1 MATFSSFADLKD
13 LRHSL
18 RQQEA
23 DLAQAKADAIVV
35 SEEQAKTNPLK
46 QKAARTAA
54 FSTQAQTSAASLSQ
68 NSATTTSADTAV
80 HQGADHKKQAPPREG
95 ERPTRDH
102 AHDGR
107 DRRDRD
113 RDRDRR
119 DRNYDRNSDR
129 ERSPATLHERRVQQ
143 AKAGERVDHALQRLQ
158 KHHDGKNSN
167 AVNSANGAS
176 DAHGATVNQEPR
188 HARAHGEQ
196 RGEQGQRGEQRQH
209 GEHGQRGES
218 RARVVKVID
227 PADKAAAK
235 AKAKNQNRHGAD
247 KSRNQGPIL
256 QGRYFDLEALK
267 AVREVQD
274 SVRYQTRRVLYRALD
289 AHDRLIEKQV
299 ATLQAAAL
307 AAAKEASAV
316 EAAANAAS
324 VAIDNTTS
332 ESAAN
337 TAASVVSTASTTSM
351 VSAASVV
358 NAASAASVTA
368 PKALPKVGELL
379 AQALKSEAVVAAR
392 EQLKTQV
399 AAAAEDYKYRCEHLP
414 PLEYPE
420 QLPVSQR
427 QDEIIAA
434 IQKNQVVIIAGETG
448 SGKTTQIPKM
458 CLAAGLGRKGLIGHT
473 QPRRIAA
480 RAVAA
485 RIAAEMHEE
494 LGHSVSYKVR
504 FTDISSDESYIKLMT
519 DGILLSELASDRLLL
534 SYDVIIIDEAHE
546 RSLNIDFLLG
556 YLKGLLVKRP
566 ELKLIITSATIDVER
581 FAQHFN
587 NAPIIEV
594 SGRTYPVEVVYMPL
608 YEDSHQVY
616 IEEQDGTG
624 HYESLSSK
632 TLNSRAAA
640 ESVALQRD
648 DPELQEGPGA
658 WHDYHYQQGTRM
670 AMGMIP
676 VGNSANGANGS
687 GSGGGGTS
695 SAGGAGNAA
704 AFTNRSKRD
713 NSADDDRDLVDTLD
727 IRQGILQAFNY
738 LQKRGRGDTLVFLP
752 GERDI
757 LEVSQFLGK
766 AHLLDT
772 EIVPLYARL
781 ATTEQNKI
789 FTEHS
794 GVRIVLATNIAE
806 TSLTVPSIRYVID
819 PGLARISRYSA
830 RTKVQ
835 RLPIEPIS
843 QASANQ
849 RKGRCGRVS
858 NGICVRLY
866 SKDDFMQRPEFTDPE
881 ILRTNLASVLLQM
894 AALRL
899 GRIEQFPFID
909 APAPRQISDGLRLLH
924 ELGATSERAEN
935 YNFGETVAA
944 IAAAATTG
952 VGTAAG
958 GAGAAQGANG
968 ANGAG
973 SAGAASAISN
983 RGRGHG
989 HEDEHGDNL
998 QLTPVGRMLSRLPCD
1013 PRLGRMIIEADKTR
1027 ALSEVLIIA
1036 SLLAV
1041 IDPRECPMD
1050 KKEAAQ
1056 QFHARFNDDKSDF
1069 CSILKLYDYIKE
1081 LQSTLSG
1088 SAMRRRL
1095 KHEFISF
1102 LRVREWLDVHRQLR
1116 VSAQAMGLKLNS
1128 EAADYASIHKAL
1140 LSGLL
1145 SQIGMLEPNGSS
1157 YLGARGSK
1165 FLIFP
1170 ASPLSKKSPKWLCA
1184 AELSETS
1191 RLFAL
1196 TVASITPEYVE
1207 PLADHLLRN
1216 SYAEPYWSKANG
1228 AVMAYLTRTL
1238 YGLPI
1243 VQRRVVQ
1250 YQKIDPQLSHELM
1263 IRDGFVAGNL
1273 KCNHRFFTH
1282 NLSLIDDVEYLED
1295 KVRRRD
1301 LLVDSVTLEHF
1312 YQERIPEHICNIR
1325 DFDKW
1330 WLKKSKEDP
1339 HYLDFSY
1346 ELIAKGDIMAI
1357 EDRSYPEFWQQGPLR
1372 FKLSYVFDP
1381 SNERDGVTVHI
1392 PITVLN
1398 QVQADDFLWQIR
1410 GLRDELFAALIR
1422 SLPKRLRR
1430 NLIPAPEYAKALS
1443 ESLQGYIAQLES
1455 AGDSRTTAAGAAGA
1469 AGATATGATANGG
1482 AGGVSGAGKGASKG
1496 VAKGAGG
1503 SKSKGAGSG
1512 NENLFSIVA
1521 HELTR
1526 MGGELIA
1533 VEDFDR
1539 TQIEPYLF
1547 MNFAIEDV
1555 NGQEIAFG
1563 KDFIALASQL
1573 QNKAREVLHQVV
1585 KTHQTTA
1592 PAQNWEFGMIK
1603 KEQVTKQGTLSI
1615 TAYPALTDRGEGV
1628 TLELYDS
1635 PERQMRAMRQG
1646 AIKLLALTL
1655 KSPAAYLET
1664 HLPNRA
1670 KLSMYYQPLGT
1681 VKELIDDLMLC
1692 AINSIMEQHGGIPWD
1707 ENSFTKL
1714 QGVVRTKL
1722 NDETLALAKIAEQS
1736 LVKAH
1741 ELKRY
1746 LKGKISLDLAR
1757 SYADLSAQLDRLIY
1771 KGFVS
1776 DCGREH
1782 LLELP
1787 RYLQAALERV
1797 PRLQRDPVR
1806 DQMYVR
1812 TLELLQEDYEKALRS
1827 YHQDQLPPPLLE
1839 VKWML
1844 EELRVSYFAQHLGVH
1859 GPISDK
1865 RIWAE
1870 LERISKD
1877 YPAQK

>member
-1 MATFSSFADLKD
+1 MATFSSFADLKE

-18 RQQEA
+18 QQQEA
-23 DLAQAKADAIVV
+23 DLDQAKADAIIVND
-35 SEEQAKTNPLK
+35 EQAKTNKIK
-46 QKAARTAA
+46 QKAALTAVFTTKA
-54 FSTQAQTSAASLSQ
+54 QAAQIVSQ
-68 NSATTTSADTAV
+68 NQKSSAIIARSVLD
-80 HQGADHKKQAPPREG
+80 HGADHKKQAPPREG
-95 ERPTRDH
+95 SHYSHNYTCDERDH
-102 AHDGR
+102 
-107 DRRDRD
+107 RDRD
-113 RDRDRR
+113 R
-119 DRNYDRNSDR
+119 YSER
-129 ERSPATLHERRVQQ
+129 ERNLATPHERRVKQ
-143 AKAGERVDHALQRLQ
+143 AKADERVAHALQYLQ
-158 KHHDGKNSN
+158 KRHGGESSNKDIDRGKESRKLRL
-167 AVNSANGAS
+167 
-176 DAHGATVNQEPR
+176 HGD
-188 HARAHGEQ
+188 
-196 RGEQGQRGEQRQH
+196 
-209 GEHGQRGES
+209 HGQRGVMP
-218 RARVVKVID
+218 AKIVKQVD
-227 PADKAAAK
+227 AADKNAPK
-235 AKAKNQNRHGAD
+235 IKNKNRHRDD
-247 KSRNQGPIL
+247 KPRNQGSIL
-256 QGRYFDLEALK
+256 QGKYFDLEVLK
-267 AVREVQD
+267 AVRDVQD
-274 SVRYQTRRVLYRALD
+274 KVRYQTRRMLYKALD
-289 AHDRLIEKQV
+289 VHDRLIEKQV
-299 ATLQAAAL
+299 ADLRAMAL
-307 AAAKEASAV
+307 SEAKETAV
-316 EAAANAAS
+316 K
-324 VAIDNTTS
+324 
-332 ESAAN
+332 
-337 TAASVVSTASTTSM
+337 VS
-351 VSAASVV
+351 
-358 NAASAASVTA
+358 
-368 PKALPKVGELL
+368 ELL
-379 AQALKSEAVVAAR
+379 EQALKSEVVEDSR

-399 AAAAEDYKYRCEHLP
+399 VAAVEDYKYRCEHLP
-414 PLEYPE
+414 PLDYPE
-420 QLPVSQR
+420 QLPISQR
-427 QDEIIAA
+427 QEEIIAA
-434 IQKNQVVIIAGETG
+434 IKKHQVVIIAGETG

-485 RIAAEMHEE
+485 RIAAEMQEE

-519 DGILLSELASDRLLL
+519 DGILLAELATDRLLL

-581 FAQHFN
+581 FAQHFD

-608 YEDSHQVY
+608 YDDSHNVY

-624 HYESLSSK
+624 HYESLNAKPLKSYD
-632 TLNSRAAA
+632 AP
-640 ESVALQRD
+640 Q
-648 DPELQEGPGA
+648 LQEMQAGLGVLQ
-658 WHDYHYQQGTRM
+658 DYQKGTNM

-676 VGNSANGANGS
+676 VGNGINSAGTDS
-687 GSGGGGTS
+687 GSATFIGRAS
-695 SAGGAGNAA
+695 
-704 AFTNRSKRD
+704 RRD
-713 NSADDDRDLVDTLD
+713 SSADDDRDVADSLD
-727 IRQGILQAFNY
+727 MRQGILQAFNY

-757 LEVSQFLGK
+757 LEVSQFLSK
-766 AHLLDT
+766 AHLFDT

-789 FTEHS
+789 FTDHA

-806 TSLTVPSIRYVID
+806 TSLTVPGIRYVID

-866 SKDDFMQRPEFTDPE
+866 SKDDFIQRPEFTDPE

-899 GRIEQFPFID
+899 GRIEKFPFID

-924 ELGATSERAEN
+924 ELGAISERAEN
-935 YNFGETVAA
+935 YSMSETSASA
-944 IAAAATTG
+944 SEEGDTIAAR
-952 VGTAAG
+952 
-958 GAGAAQGANG
+958 
-968 ANGAG
+968 
-973 SAGAASAISN
+973 S
-983 RGRGHG
+983 RG
-989 HEDEHGDNL
+989 HEDNNGDNL
-998 QLTPVGRMLSRLPCD
+998 HLTMVGRMLSRLPCD

-1041 IDPRECPMD
+1041 VDPRECPMD
-1050 KKEAAQ
+1050 KKEASQ

-1069 CSILKLYDYIKE
+1069 CSILKLYNYIKE
-1081 LQSTLSG
+1081 LQSSLSN

-1128 EAADYASIHKAL
+1128 EAANYDSIHKAL

-1145 SQIGMLEPNGSS
+1145 SQIGMLEPNGCS

-1170 ASPLSKKSPKWLCA
+1170 ASPLCKKSPKWLCA

-1196 TVASITPEYVE
+1196 TVAFISPEYVE

-1216 SYAEPYWSKANG
+1216 SYAEPHWSKTNG

-1243 VQRRVVQ
+1243 VQRRMVQ

-1263 IRDGFVAGNL
+1263 IRDGFVAGNI
-1273 KCNHRFFTH
+1273 KCNHRFFAH

-1357 EDRSYPEFWQQGPLR
+1357 EDRAYPEFWQQGNLR
-1372 FKLSYVFDP
+1372 FKLSYIFDP
-1381 SNERDGVTVHI
+1381 SNDRDGVTVHI

-1398 QVQADDFLWQIR
+1398 QIRADDFLWQIR

-1430 NLIPAPEYAKALS
+1430 NLIPAPEYAKALR
-1443 ESLQGYIAQLES
+1443 ESLQDYIANLELDGEKKNS
-1455 AGDSRTTAAGAAGA
+1455 VA
-1469 AGATATGATANGG
+1469 GG
-1482 AGGVSGAGKGASKG
+1482 AIKGDTKGKGKG
-1496 VAKGAGG
+1496 IGKRNG
-1503 SKSKGAGSG
+1503 S
-1512 NENLFSIVA
+1512 ENLFSIVA
-1521 HELTR
+1521 HELTHL
-1526 MGGELIA
+1526 GGELIN

-1539 TQIEPYLF
+1539 AQIEPYLF

-1563 KDFIALASQL
+1563 KDFIALSAQL
-1573 QNKAREVLHQVV
+1573 QNKAREVLHRVV
-1585 KTHQTTA
+1585 KTHQTNSPT
-1592 PAQNWEFGMIK
+1592 QNWEFGMIK

-1615 TAYPALTDRGEGV
+1615 TAYPALTDRGDGV

-1646 AIKLLALTL
+1646 VVKLLALTL
-1655 KSPAAYLET
+1655 KSPVAYLEM
-1664 HLPNRA
+1664 HLPNKA

-1707 ENSFTKL
+1707 ETSFIKL
-1714 QGVVRTKL
+1714 QGIVRTKL
-1722 NDETLALAKIAEQS
+1722 NDETLELAHIVEQI
-1736 LVKAH
+1736 LIKAH

-1746 LKGKISLDLAR
+1746 LKGKISLDVAR
-1757 SYADLSAQLDRLIY
+1757 SYADLSAQLNRLIY

-1776 DCGREH
+1776 ACGQEH
-1782 LLELP
+1782 LIELP
-1787 RYLQAALERV
+1787 RYMQAALERV
-1797 PRLQRDPVR
+1797 SKLQRDPVR

-1812 TLELLQEDYEKALRS
+1812 TLELLQENYEKALLS
-1827 YHQDQLPPPLLE
+1827 YHSDQLPLPLLE
-1839 VKWML
+1839 VKWMI

-1865 RIWAE
+1865 RILAE